1 MITVAGT
8 LVADVVV
15 GPIGQWPGP
24 GQSADLDS
32 IEIVPGG
39 AVANTGMALAR
50 LGVPVSACA
59 AVGADNLG
67 TIIKGSVSTW
77 ATRNAIRVI
86 PSRRTTASIVAISK
100 DRDRS
105 FLTAAGACDQ
115 FQFTPEDVEREVS
128 AGSRALHI
136 GYAMLLPG
144 LDGEPLKKVMRAAGR
159 LGVLTSLDVTYYD
172 HRPWPDLLQLMP
184 EIDVFCPSLSEARLI
199 TGESDPAK
207 AARALV
213 RAGVRH
219 FVAVT
224 NGEHGALV
232 EVVGEGQDFVPARP
246 VHVINT
252 TGAGD
257 AFIAGVLAAWYRG
270 LPWWSAARI
279 GSFVASL
286 AVTSRRRYDSLRT
299 LEPFLEEFT
308 LPNHPQRDPFSAQ
321 QRPNLCASR

>member
-8 LVADVVV
+8 LVADLVV
-15 GPIGQWPGP
+15 GPVGQWPGP
-24 GQSADLDS
+24 GKSTDIDY

-50 LGVPVSACA
+50 LGVPVSAYA
-59 AVGADNLG
+59 AVGEDNLG
-67 TIIKGSVSTW
+67 TIIRDFVDSW
-77 ATRNAIRVI
+77 ATRNAIRVV
-86 PSRRTTASIVAISK
+86 PSRRTTASIVAISEN
-100 DRDRS
+100 RDRS
-105 FLTAAGACDQ
+105 FLTAAGACDR
-115 FQFTPEDVEREVS
+115 FHFTPEEVEKEVS
-128 AGSRALHI
+128 SGSRALHI

-144 LDGEPLKKVMRAAGR
+144 LDGEPLKNVMRTASR
-159 LGVLTSLDVTYYD
+159 LGALTSLDVTYYD
-172 HRPWPDLLQLMP
+172 NRPWPDLLKLMP

-213 RAGVRH
+213 RAGVRN

-224 NGEHGALV
+224 NGEHGVLV
-232 EVVGEGQDFVPARP
+232 EVVGEGQDFIPARP

-270 LPWWSAARI
+270 LPWRSAARI
-279 GSFVASL
+279 GSLVASL
-286 AVTSRRRYDSLRT
+286 AITSRRRYSNLQT
-299 LEPFLEEFT
+299 LEWLREKFT
-308 LPNHPQRDPFSAQ
+308 LPDNSERNPFSAQ
-321 QRPNLCASR
+321 LRSNLCAF

>member
-8 LVADVVV
+8 LVADLVV
-15 GPIGQWPGP
+15 GPVRHWPGP
-24 GQSADLDS
+24 GKSADVDY

-50 LGVPVSACA
+50 LGIPVSACA
-59 AVGADNLG
+59 AVGDDSLG
-67 TIIKGSVSTW
+67 TIIKDFVGRW

-86 PSRRTTASIVAISK
+86 PTSRTTASVVAISNDK
-100 DRDRS
+100 DRS

-115 FQFTPEDVEREVS
+115 FRFKTEDVEREIS
-128 AGSRALHI
+128 SGSRALHI

-144 LDGEPLKKVMRAAGR
+144 LDGEPLKNVMCEASG
-159 LGVLTSLDVTYYD
+159 LGALTSLDVTYYD
-172 HRPWPDLLQLMP
+172 NRPWPDLLKLMP

-199 TGESDPAK
+199 TAETDPAK

-213 RAGVRH
+213 QAGVRK

-224 NGEHGALV
+224 NGEHGVHV
-232 EVVGEGQDFVPARP
+232 EVVGEGQDFIPARR
-246 VHVINT
+246 VQVINT

-257 AFIAGVLAAWYRG
+257 AFIAGVLAAWYHG

-279 GSFVASL
+279 GSLVASL
-286 AVTSRRRYDSLRT
+286 AVTSHHRYDNLQT
-299 LEPFLEEFT
+299 LEQLLDEFT
-308 LPNHPQRDPFSAQ
+308 FPENSECNPFSAQ
-321 QRPNLCASR
+321 QRLQPCVSQ

>member
-8 LVADVVV
+8 LVADLVV
-15 GPIGQWPGP
+15 GPVGKWPGP
-24 GQSADLDS
+24 GKSADIDY

-50 LGVPVSACA
+50 LGVPVSAYA
-59 AVGADNLG
+59 AVGEDNLG
-67 TIIKGSVSTW
+67 TIVRDFVDSW
-77 ATRNAIRVI
+77 AARNAIRVI
-86 PSRRTTASIVAISK
+86 PSRRTTASMVAISEN
-100 DRDRS
+100 RDRS
-105 FLTAAGACDQ
+105 FLTAAGACDR
-115 FQFTPEDVEREVS
+115 FHFTPEEVEKEVNS
-128 AGSRALHI
+128 GSRALHI

-144 LDGEPLKKVMRAAGR
+144 LDGEPLKNVMRAASR
-159 LGVLTSLDVTYYD
+159 LGALTSLDVTYYD
-172 HRPWPDLLQLMP
+172 NRPWPDLLKLMP

-213 RAGVRH
+213 QAGVRN

-224 NGEHGALV
+224 NGEHGVLV
-232 EVVGEGQDFVPARP
+232 EVVGERQDFIPARP
-246 VHVINT
+246 VHAINT

-279 GSFVASL
+279 GSLVASL
-286 AVTSRRRYDSLRT
+286 AVTSRRRYGNLQT
-299 LEPFLEEFT
+299 LEWLLEKFT
-308 LPNHPQRDPFSAQ
+308 LPDNSECNPFSAQ
-321 QRPNLCASR
+321 QRSNLCASQ

>member
-8 LVADVVV
+8 LVADLVV
-15 GPIGQWPGP
+15 GPVGEWPSP
-24 GQSADLDS
+24 GKSADLDY

-59 AVGADNLG
+59 AVGKDNLG
-67 TIIKGSVSTW
+67 AIVNDFVGSW
-77 ATRNAIRVI
+77 ATRNRVRVI
-86 PSRRTTASIVAISK
+86 PSKRTTASIVAISK

-115 FQFTPEDVEREVS
+115 FQFTAEEVEREVRS
-128 AGSRALHI
+128 GSRALHI

-144 LDGEPLKKVMRAAGR
+144 LDGESLKNVMRAAGR

-172 HRPWPDLLQLMP
+172 NRPWADLLKLMP

-199 TGESDPAK
+199 TGESDPAT

-213 RAGVRH
+213 QAGVRN
-219 FVAVT
+219 FVAIT
-224 NGEHGALV
+224 NGEHGVLV
-232 EVVGEGQDFVPARP
+232 EVVGEGQEFIPARP
-246 VHVINT
+246 VHAINT

-270 LPWWSAARI
+270 LPWRSAARI
-279 GSFVASL
+279 GSLVASL
-286 AVTSRRRYDSLRT
+286 AVTSRHRYDNLQT
-299 LEPFLEEFT
+299 LERLLEEFT
-308 LPNHPQRDPFSAQ
+308 PPGDSERNPFSAQ
-321 QRPNLCASR
+321 PRPNLCPSN